1 MTNQQPPTAFKITLP
16 TPPSPLHTA
25 TVSAPTNIACI
36 KYWGKASTQ
45 YNTPINDSLSL
56 TLDQVD
62 LRAVTTAACSAGFNQ
77 DKLWLN
83 GREVEM
89 NASTSKRFRACVDGI
104 RAYATEKLDAEGNV
118 LVSKEEWK
126 TMHVHI
132 ASYNTFPTAA
142 GLASSAAGYA
152 ALVASL
158 VALYNAVEQYPGQ
171 FTAIARQGSGS
182 ACRSLYGGFVA
193 WRAGGKVDDWSDS
206 VAEQVVDENHWGEI
220 RAVILVVSDK
230 EKETSSTKGMEN
242 SVSTSKLLGYRAQHV
257 VPTRMKEIEY
267 AIQEK
272 DFESFGKLTMMDSN
286 QFHATCL
293 DTFPPIFYMNDV
305 SKSVVAMVHAYNEW
319 AGEFRAA
326 YTFDA
331 GPNAVLYTLEKYQV
345 ELLALAL
352 KYYPEIGEGY
362 VNNAEL
368 RKQAMDWN
376 LNVDLVEAV
385 DRRCKVREIGDVKMV
400 YCTKGGPGPQT
411 LDDNCSLFEFV
422 GM

>member
-1 MTNQQPPTAFKITLP
+1 MTNQQPPTAFKITIP
-16 TPPSPLHTA
+16 TPQAPLYTA

-36 KYWGKASTQ
+36 KYWGKASAQ

-56 TLDQVD
+56 TLDQDD
-62 LRAVTTAACSAGFNQ
+62 LRAVTTASCSKGFDG

-83 GREVEM
+83 GKEVEM
-89 NASTSKRFRACVDGI
+89 NASTLKRFRACVDGI
-104 RAYATEKLDAEGNV
+104 RSLASDKVDADGNV
-118 LVSKEEWK
+118 VVDKEGWK
-126 TMHVHI
+126 EMPVHI

-152 ALVASL
+152 ALVAAL
-158 VALYNAVEQYPGQ
+158 VALYDAKESYPGQ

-206 VAEQVVDENHWGEI
+206 IADQVSSETHWDEI

-242 SVSTSKLLGYRAQHV
+242 SVATSKLLGYRAEHV
-257 VPTRMKEIEY
+257 VPTRMKDIEQ
-267 AIQEK
+267 AIKQK

-293 DTFPPIFYMNDV
+293 DTYPPIFYMNDV
-305 SKSVVAMVHAYNEW
+305 SKSVVAMIHSYNDW
-319 AGEFRAA
+319 AGEIRAA

-331 GPNAVLYTLEKYQV
+331 GPNAVLYTMEKHQV
-345 ELLALAL
+345 ELLALVL
-352 KYYPEIGEGY
+352 RYYPETGLDY
-362 VNNAEL
+362 VNNSEL
-368 RKQAMDWN
+368 RKKAIDFK
-376 LNVDLVEAV
+376 LDATLVDAVEK
-385 DRRCKVREIGDVKMV
+385 RCRIRDVGDVKMV

-411 LDDNCSLFEFV
+411 LDDSSSLLEFV
-422 GM
+422 